1 MSFDHFK
8 KTYRNVCGEPIKDMS
23 QMQVGNFKLRLAGMT
38 IDDLL
43 DEYGVYNAMIQLDPN
58 APFHTEVALIRLEI
72 KERCRK

>member
-1 MSFDHFK
+1 MNDVAN
-8 KTYRNVCGEPIKDMS
+8 YL
-23 QMQVGNFKLRLAGMT
+23 QVAGYLQIEAYKLHVKEAST
-38 IDDLL
+38 ADLL